1 MTAVTPSEEPGGAAP
16 EVLTGLQESTQPNHP
31 YQELLA
37 GEQAERWER
46 VVPGAGERIL
56 RLVERDFEQQGLNQI
71 HQRRMDLA
79 NLVLRATGA
88 VVGSGAVAGYLWVA
102 KYFVDH
108 GAAVPAAG
116 MLAGGVAAIAAAIVR
131 TQNRNS

>member
-1 MTAVTPSEEPGGAAP
+1 MTAVTPSEEPGGATA
-16 EVLTGLQESTQPNHP
+16 EALTGLQESTQPNRP

-37 GEQAERWER
+37 GEQVERWDR
-46 VVPGAGERIL
+46 TVPGAGERIL
-56 RLVERDFEQQGLNQI
+56 RMVEQDFEQQSLNQV

-79 NLVLRATGA
+79 NLILRASGA
-88 VVGSGAVAGYLWVA
+88 LVGSGAVVGYFWVA

-116 MLAGGVAAIAAAIVR
+116 MLGGGVAAIAAAIVR